1 MTDEWLYPVLLKEE
15 ETLYDAP
22 MEDEEEIFMDKG
34 INNYFDDNGISSMFL
49 IKNLGSTL
57 VYLVFIVV
65 GYFVMTCSF
74 VLSALSGTI
83 N

>member
-15 ETLYDAP
+15 DQLYDAP
-22 MEDEEEIFMDKG
+22 IEDEEEIYMDKG
-34 INNYFDDNGISSMFL
+34 INNYFDDNGVSSMFL

-65 GYFVMTCSF
+65 AYFLLICCF
-74 VLSALSGTI
+74 ILSGLS
-83 N
+83 